1 MKKTKAQQDLKAADT
16 GNRIDATLLKLARDL
31 GQEIHLRPA
40 VLEALSLNSSLDR
53 DLGLDSLTRMELLSR
68 IEREMRVRLPES
80 VFSEISTL
88 DDIKRYK
95 ATNFEDFPEC
105 FGHEDWK
112 VTFFHNEE
120 INQIVRE
127 QMSS

>member
-1 MKKTKAQQDLKAADT
+1 MKATPTSSTSSPKDYQAINRMFALTLKNLVIYFVNIIDYKDLCKNLPGVYQQRASAVQHIFSKILVNKISD
-16 GNRIDATLLKLARDL
+16 
-31 GQEIHLRPA
+31 QESYLI
-40 VLEALSLNSSLDR
+40 
-53 DLGLDSLTRMELLSR
+53 
-68 IEREMRVRLPES
+68 
-80 VFSEISTL
+80 TL